1 MCDVNILGTCMEAS
15 VHLFQ
20 NQGMTKYNYVPT
32 NLFVNTR
39 FFYVLDEA
47 KLFDHFIKMQ
57 IPTLRCLLQ
66 SINGPLS
73 SQHF

>member
-1 MCDVNILGTCMEAS
+1 MCDLNILGTCMEAS

-47 KLFDHFIKMQ
+47 KLFDHSIKMQ